1 MEEMANGCTCVTAL
15 LPLSLWIA
23 CVVANGLQ
31 GFADKWPRTVS
42 GLPSTSGT
50 TASIAIV
57 KKSKL
62 YIGHVGDSGIV
73 LGCDEGPRNAIFMKP
88 KCLTKVTQAL
98 CFNIIYINAHKVLL
112 YINIINNSKVN
123 WASYTYSY
131 S

>member
-1 MEEMANGCTCVTAL
+1 MQ
-15 LPLSLWIA
+15 LS
-23 CVVANGLQ
+23 VAVYGP
-31 GFADKWPRTVS
+31 ADKWPRTVS

-88 KCLTKVTQAL
+88 KCLTKVSWHNNY
-98 CFNIIYINAHKVLL
+98 NI
-112 YINIINNSKVN
+112 
-123 WASYTYSY
+123 TY
-131 S
+131 